1 MPETNLNSKEQ
12 STKED
17 LVNQCGI
24 GEDDYDQKKPLL
36 LQILDKFKSG
46 KTGQSGTPMDNSRAQ
61 KSSSASPG
69 GLGFSDIK
77 NKNQFAPLSV
87 GDGILP
93 QPDRTPPKQEV
104 TKTDLHLE
112 KANSLLDE
120 LSREQKSGFKA
131 EI

>member
-1 MPETNLNSKEQ
+1 
-12 STKED
+12 
-17 LVNQCGI
+17 
-24 GEDDYDQKKPLL
+24 
-36 LQILDKFKSG
+36 
-46 KTGQSGTPMDNSRAQ
+46 MDEYRGQ

-69 GLGFSDIK
+69 GINFSDFK
-77 NKNQFAPLSV
+77 NKDKIAPLSV
-87 GDGILP
+87 GEGILS

-131 EI
+131 